1 MAKVLVR
8 GPLLTQSGYGVHSR
22 QVFRWL
28 LKAGHEIAV
37 QATPWGITPW
47 YLNSDDLD
55 GLVGEIMKRTSQDGG
70 PFDFSFQIQL
80 PDEWDPNIARVNVG
94 ITAAVE
100 TNFCNQQWVEAC
112 NKMSGIIVPSN
123 FTKGVL
129 ENSGQIRTKIS
140 VIPESIPDV
149 FSSDI
154 KINKFLKTRTKK
166 NFLLFGQLTAPHASL
181 DRKNTA
187 NAIKWFCEKFKG
199 RKDVGLIV
207 KTNMGTNSSLD
218 KRVSLRSLKSV
229 VDSVRPERYPK
240 IHLLHGNISEP
251 DLFRLYNDR
260 SLIGLISATRG
271 EGYGL
276 PMIEA
281 AAAGLPIVATDWSGH
296 KTFLQDKCWIPV
308 NYSMVSIPNERVD
321 NRIFMQNALWADP
334 DGEDFKN
341 KISLL
346 FKSKNE
352 YRKKALK
359 QREVIIDKFS
369 QQSVNKLY
377 DTFMNELL

>member
-22 QVFRWL
+22 QVFKWL
-28 LKAGHEIAV
+28 LEAGHEIRV

-55 GLVGEIMKRTSQDGG
+55 GLVGEIMKRTNVDPG
-70 PFDFSFQIQL
+70 PYDFSFQIQL
-80 PDEWDPNIARVNVG
+80 PDEWDPNIAKVNIG

-100 TNFCNQQWVEAC
+100 TNFCNPQWVDAC

-123 FTKGVL
+123 FTKSVL

-149 FSSDI
+149 FSNDLKS
-154 KINKFLKTRTKK
+154 NKFLKTKTKK

-199 RKDVGLIV
+199 RKDIGLIV

-218 KRVSLRSLKSV
+218 KRVSLRALKSV
-229 VDSVRPERYPK
+229 VDSVREDRYPK
-240 IHLLHGNISEP
+240 IHLLHGNMNEQE
-251 DLFRLYNDR
+251 LFRLYNDR
-260 SLIGLISATRG
+260 SLVGLISATRG

-308 NYSMVSIPNERVD
+308 NYSMVSIPDERVD

-346 FKSKNE
+346 FKSKTE

-359 QREVIIDKFS
+359 QREVIVDQFS
-369 QQSVNKLY
+369 QQAINKLY